1 MKGTVH
7 KKKCFDFKR
16 LFWKKKIGIV
26 NMVRKS
32 YKISSTIIDKP
43 MVNLSIIEQPESV
56 MYGNSIT
63 LQAEVEPF
71 LDSSTVTWTRYKKGN
86 KERIT
91 HSGKFFIDNSDTRYP
106 KLLIDNL
113 DFNDNGQYVVTV
125 TNARGTGSA
134 DIEIKIGGK
143 LFTCTIVVFL
153 LVYVA
158 DFVRKVVFTDDW
170 IYSSACMC
178 RLSAN

>member
-1 MKGTVH
+1 
-7 KKKCFDFKR
+7 
-16 LFWKKKIGIV
+16 
-26 NMVRKS
+26 
-32 YKISSTIIDKP
+32 

-91 HSGKFFIDNSDTRYP
+91 HSGKFFIDNLDTRYP
-106 KLLIDNL
+106 KLLIDDL

-143 LFTCTIVVFL
+143 LLTCTIVVFL

-158 DFVRKVVFTDDW
+158 DFVIYKKIVFTDDW

>member
-1 MKGTVH
+1 MKGIVY
-7 KKKCFDFKR
+7 KKKMFRFQKTI
-16 LFWKKKIGIV
+16 LEKKIGIV

-56 MYGNSIT
+56 MYGSSIT

-91 HSGKFFIDNSDTRYP
+91 HSSKFFIDNSDTRYP

-143 LFTCTIVVFL
+143 LLTCTIVVFL

-158 DFVRKVVFTDDW
+158 DFV
-170 IYSSACMC
+170 IYKKSSVY
-178 RLSAN
+178 

>member
-1 MKGTVH
+1 MKGTVY
-7 KKKCFDFKR
+7 KKKMFRFQKTI
-16 LFWKKKIGIV
+16 LEKKIGIV

-125 TNARGTGSA
+125 KNARGTGSA

-158 DFVRKVVFTDDW
+158 DFV
-170 IYSSACMC
+170 IYKKSSVY
-178 RLSAN
+178 